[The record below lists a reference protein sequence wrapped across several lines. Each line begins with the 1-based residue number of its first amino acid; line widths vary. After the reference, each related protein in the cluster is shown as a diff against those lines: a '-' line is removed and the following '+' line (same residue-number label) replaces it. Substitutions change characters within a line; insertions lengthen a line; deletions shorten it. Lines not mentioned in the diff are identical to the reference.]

1 MGGRRV
7 LPPIVFMEE
16 NKMGMEI
23 PGLIQKGIRPEQ
35 NKEKVTLPHQATQQA
50 PQKIK
55 NNKVQETRANIE
67 KSLKNIEQVISH
79 FNRRFKIRMN
89 DDINRI
95 IIKVIDR
102 DTDRVIKVI
111 PPEEIQHLISKIN
124 EMMGLL
130 VDKTI

>member
-1 MGGRRV
+1 
-7 LPPIVFMEE
+7 
-16 NKMGMEI
+16 MGMEI
-23 PGLIQKGIRPEQ
+23 PGLIQKGIHPEYEQ
-35 NKEKVTLPHQATQQA
+35 KKEKIVLPHQNTQQTA
-50 PQKIK
+50 RKIQQA
-55 NNKVQETRANIE
+55 VQETRENIE

-79 FNRRFKIRMN
+79 FNRRFKIRLD

-102 DTDRVIKVI
+102 DTDKIIKVI
-111 PPEEIQHLISKIN
+111 PPEEIQHLIAKIN

>member
-1 MGGRRV
+1 MGGRRA
-7 LPPIVFMEE
+7 LPSIIFMEE
-16 NKMGMEI
+16 NNMGMEI
-23 PGLIQKGIRPEQ
+23 PGLIQKGVHPEQ
-35 NKEKVTLPHQATQQA
+35 KKGKVTLPHQVTHQA
-50 PQKIK
+50 PQKVK
-55 NNKVQETRANIE
+55 NKEIQETRANIE

-102 DTDRVIKVI
+102 DTDKVIKVI